1 MKTIDIISAIKRL
14 PINKRFFVVEE
25 TIKSIKEEEMNQQM
39 EFAANELYS
48 EYANNKDLT
57 AFTDLDL
64 ERFYEI
70 K

>member
-57 AFTDLDL
+57 TFTDLDL

>member
-64 ERFYEI
+64 ERFYET